1 MNNIRI
7 PDDWLGKPVEGALE
21 RALKSPNPAPP
32 ITPLVAPASIL
43 PANNSGLNKADYII
57 LPSQSGGNYYYGDTL
72 VSMSREHLGKN
83 WNESWDLLK
92 SDGAYML
99 TIRQFADFLRLLS
112 SGHAF
117 DGNGNRVQPSRLN
130 ELYKDIT
137 EVRDPWRSE
146 WLDARF
152 VKKQV
157 GKSFGVIP
165 KNELQIAYHVPNAQG
180 VLTEVQEPLEPYLD
194 SNKTPGID
202 LDHWKTT
209 GTNQG
214 LPLKGNR
221 DGELYYWQPIDGR
234 VAGFDA
240 DSGGAY
246 LDCSRGPSVR
256 DAGLGVRPARAKI

>member
-1 MNNIRI
+1 MSIEI
-7 PDDWLGKPVEGALE
+7 PDRWLGKPVEGALE
-21 RALKSPNPAPP
+21 RALKSPNPALP
-32 ITPLVAPASIL
+32 IATPASPASIL

-57 LPSQSGGNYYYGDTL
+57 LRSQSYGSYTYGDTL
-72 VSMSREHLGKN
+72 VSMQRAHLGKN
-83 WNESWDLLK
+83 WNESWDSLK
-92 SDGAYML
+92 SDGSYML
-99 TIRQFADFLRLLS
+99 TIRQFADFLELLS

-117 DGNGNRVQPSRLN
+117 DGNGIRVQPSRLN

-202 LDHWKTT
+202 LDHWKKS
-209 GTNQG
+209 GTKHG

-221 DGELYYWQPIDGR
+221 DGGLYYWQPVDGK
-234 VAGFDA
+234 VAWFGANSDW
-240 DSGGAY
+240 AY
-246 LDCSRGPSVR
+246 LDCSEDPADRYS
-256 DAGLGVRPARAKI
+256 DLGVRPARAKI